1 MRAVLNAVAGALGSD
16 PDWAARFD
24 TSQRGLLQSFGVAAL
39 TLPAYTIIARSVEV
53 ARAELFGDAAPGV
66 EWLPFVLVTA
76 LVTFAFPFVAFVM
89 STIFERAERYPA
101 WVVVRHW
108 TVFLIAWGVAAL
120 FALYLLGVLPYSV
133 PNFVLFVAMF
143 GVLAADIRLAMRAGG
158 FSLGSAVL
166 IGSLVMS
173 LSLSLM
179 FVGLVLYL
187 GTGPT

>member
-16 PDWAARFD
+16 PDWRSRFD
-24 TSQRGLLQSFGVAAL
+24 TTQRGLRASFGVAAL
-39 TLPAYTIIARSVEV
+39 TLPAYAVIARSVEV
-53 ARAELFGDAAPGV
+53 ARVELFGEAAPGV
-66 EWLPFVLVTA
+66 AWLPFALVTA
-76 LVTFAFPFVAFVM
+76 LVTLAFPFVAFVM
-89 STIFERAERYPA
+89 GTIFQRVERYPA

-120 FALYLLGVLPYSV
+120 FALHLLGALPYSV

-143 GVLAADIRLAMRAGG
+143 GVLAADIRLAVRAGG
-158 FSLGSAVL
+158 FSLGTAVL
-166 IGSLVMS
+166 IGSLIMS

-187 GTGPT
+187 GTGPS